1 MFILHRGN
9 SFLLFFFPILFLSS
23 CEKPRIY
30 IYEYH
35 WKESRISNWNSYNF
49 YVDDVLSDGGIE
61 VFRQTNDNKVIEQ
74 GLSST
79 GLVWQSYVTYCCSE
93 KR

>member
-1 MFILHRGN
+1 MFNWDKMKKIIL
-9 SFLLFFFPILFLSS
+9 ILISIICLSS
-23 CEKPRIY
+23 CERPRIY

-35 WKESRISNWNSYNF
+35 WKESKFSNWHSYNF

-74 GLSST
+74 GLTST

-93 KR
+93 ER

>member
-1 MFILHRGN
+1 
-9 SFLLFFFPILFLSS
+9 
-23 CEKPRIY
+23 
-30 IYEYH
+30 
-35 WKESRISNWNSYNF
+35 
-49 YVDDVLSDGGIE
+49 LSDGGIE

>member
-1 MFILHRGN
+1 MKKIILILI
-9 SFLLFFFPILFLSS
+9 SILFLSS